1 MKILYFVPGPMSQNQ
16 DQKELDRRRGI
27 LQEFAASGT
36 DVTVWAAPEGPAS
49 IESSVEEHLAIPGVL
64 NGVVRAEKE
73 GFDAFIVGC
82 FGDPGVEPAR
92 ELANIPIIG
101 PCESSLAASIS
112 LGHKASIITVLENV
126 IYSQW
131 RVARV
136 ARLEERLASVR
147 AVEVPVLNLATE
159 RSHVIEAFVQEGKK
173 AIEEDGADVLIPGC
187 MSMAFL
193 GIAEDVQKEL
203 RIPVLNPAA
212 VALKTAELFV
222 HLGLSHSK
230 KAYPSPP
237 KETGLTGR

>member
-16 DQKELDRRRGI
+16 GQKELDRRRGI

-36 DVTVWAAPEGPAS
+36 EVSVWDAPEGPAS

-92 ELANIPIIG
+92 ELASIPIIG
-101 PCESSLAASIS
+101 PCESSLAASIP

-159 RSHVIEAFVQEGKK
+159 RPHVIEAFVQEGKK

-203 RIPVLNPAA
+203 RIPVLNPAT

-222 HLGLSHSK
+222 RLGLSHSK
-230 KAYPSPP
+230 RAYPSPP